1 MSQTQF
7 EWSDIGNGAAIVM
20 PKSATKANSIG
31 LKYDADKPSMELL
44 DPYALEEM
52 ARVLGYGAKKYE
64 EFNWK
69 KGIEWGRVLGAV
81 LRHTMAYMRG
91 EDNDPETGIN
101 HMAHVAV
108 NAMFLVWFAKN
119 RKEYDNRYVDSLSGN
134 SSSSAS
140 SILGEKSS

>member
-44 DPYALEEM
+44 DPYFLEQV
-52 ARVLGYGAKKYE
+52 ARVLDYGKNKYTAH
-64 EFNWK
+64 NWRG
-69 KGIEWGRVLGAV
+69 GIHWSRTLGAV
-81 LRHTMAYMRG
+81 LRHTFAYLNG
-91 EDNDPETGIN
+91 EDTDPETGIN
-101 HMAHVAV
+101 HMAHAAA
-108 NAMFLVWFAKN
+108 NCMFLVWFSQN
-119 RKEYDNRYVDSLSGN
+119 RKELDDRYVNKSNGN
-134 SSSSAS
+134 SSGPIS